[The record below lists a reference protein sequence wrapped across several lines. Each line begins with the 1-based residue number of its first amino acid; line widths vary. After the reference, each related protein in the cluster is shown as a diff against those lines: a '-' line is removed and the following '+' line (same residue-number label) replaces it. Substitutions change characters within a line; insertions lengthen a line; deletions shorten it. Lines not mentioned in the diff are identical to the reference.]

1 MIKLKDLLESVHKD
15 VVSIFESP
23 MRLNNPWDAEQ
34 LNSLGKNN
42 SFTIGIKEKATLIG
56 NFDNYELYKYNSGNY
71 IINVLVLKNLTIA
84 FVQYKIKNNIV
95 EIERV
100 WQDATYTGLVR
111 KFIFEYLLK
120 MFDGILSSD
129 SHTELG
135 QKYWDKLLKQALNK
149 GFKIFVV
156 NKDEKIQLDNNFDI
170 NNYYSNSIKSMDYKF
185 LIEK

>member
-1 MIKLKDLLESVHKD
+1 
-15 VVSIFESP
+15 
-23 MRLNNPWDAEQ
+23 
-34 LNSLGKNN
+34 
-42 SFTIGIKEKATLIG
+42 
-56 NFDNYELYKYNSGNY
+56 
-71 IINVLVLKNLTIA
+71 
-84 FVQYKIKNNIV
+84 
-95 EIERV
+95 
-100 WQDATYTGLVR
+100 
-111 KFIFEYLLK
+111 

-149 GFKIFVV
+149 GFKIFMV

>member
-42 SFTIGIKEKATLIG
+42 SFTIGIKEKATLIE